1 MGHDMDVEEKGES
14 IEIKGDKVYFVLEVA
29 ERAQGEFIWEKKHV
43 EWYITSVISLT
54 DPGQRRLL

>member
-1 MGHDMDVEEKGES
+1 MDVEEKGES
-14 IEIKGDKVYFVLEVA
+14 IEIKGDKVYFVLEVT

-54 DPGQRRLL
+54 DPRQRRLL